1 MIGIYKIEN
10 KINGKVYIGQ
20 SIDIARRWREHK
32 CSIHKID
39 APLYRAMIK
48 YGLENFTFEVLE
60 ECKANELDIKE
71 IDYIIEYNSFY
82 NGYNQTTGGESST
95 CSRVAL
101 RISEIKRDLKESK
114 MSSQEIMDKYSI
126 CKNSLSMINTGKT
139 YHDDNES
146 YPLRSNKTIN
156 HCVDCGKE
164 ISYDAIRCRQCYNI
178 HHRLVE
184 RPQPNDLITEIATS
198 SFVAV
203 GKKYGVSDKAIVK
216 WCKEYGLPTLKK
228 DIVEYYNTNILKLE
242 KPVAKKKTILK
253 GRILQCDKENHDI
266 IINIYESTYDAAR
279 QLGNQNYYKHI
290 GEVCRGVRKSAY
302 GYFWRYE

>member
-20 SIDIARRWREHK
+20 SIDILRRWREHRVAA
-32 CSIHKID
+32 HNNE
-39 APLYRAMIK
+39 APLYRAIRK
-48 YGLENFTFEVLE
+48 YGLESFNFEVIE
-60 ECKANELDIKE
+60 ECCREELNDKE
-71 IDYIIEYNSFY
+71 INYIIEYDSFY
-82 NGYNQTTGGESST
+82 TGYNLTTGGDAST
-95 CSRVAL
+95 WVKTSSRV
-101 RISEIKRDLKESK
+101 IEIKKDLKDGLLSSK
-114 MSSQEIMDKYSI
+114 EIMEKYSI
-126 CKNSLSMINTGKT
+126 SKNCLSMINTGKT

-146 YPLRSNKTIN
+146 YPLRNNKIIN
-156 HCVDCGKE
+156 RCVDCGKE
-164 ISYDAIRCRQCYNI
+164 ISYDAIRCRQCYDI
-178 HHRLVE
+178 HRRLVE

-242 KPVAKKKTILK
+242 KPAVKKKTILR
-253 GRILQCDKENHDI
+253 GRVLQCDKENHDI
-266 IINIYESTYDAAR
+266 IINIYESTRDAAR
-279 QLGNQNYYKHI
+279 QLGNQDYYKHI
-290 GEVCRGVRKSAY
+290 GEVCRGTRKSAY